1 MDYNADREWVVI
13 SPKGVKT
20 MFKRD
25 TGLCNRMPY
34 IDLREN
40 HEGLAMIN
48 TVRERFKNFSREEI
62 ERAILSR
69 VVRRRIGHPAEKHC
83 KDIVSEN
90 ANNFDCP
97 VEIADID
104 NAHLL
109 FGDHVPALRGHTVRK
124 QPKRVKVNSVRIPR
138 DFYKLHKYVALTAD
152 VMFVCGIPFLVT
164 RSRGIKFNTVE
175 FIPSRKAGQL
185 ANSLKKV
192 LYLYARGGF
201 IVNVIF
207 MD

>member
-1 MDYNADREWVVI
+1 
-13 SPKGVKT
+13 

-69 VVRRRIGHPAEKHC
+69 VVRRRIGHPAEKHY

-97 VEIADID
+97 VEIADIN

-109 FGDHVPALRGHTVRK
+109 FGAHVPALRGHTVRK
-124 QPKRVKVNSVRIPR
+124 QP
-138 DFYKLHKYVALTAD
+138 
-152 VMFVCGIPFLVT
+152 
-164 RSRGIKFNTVE
+164 
-175 FIPSRKAGQL
+175 
-185 ANSLKKV
+185 
-192 LYLYARGGF
+192 
-201 IVNVIF
+201 
-207 MD
+207 